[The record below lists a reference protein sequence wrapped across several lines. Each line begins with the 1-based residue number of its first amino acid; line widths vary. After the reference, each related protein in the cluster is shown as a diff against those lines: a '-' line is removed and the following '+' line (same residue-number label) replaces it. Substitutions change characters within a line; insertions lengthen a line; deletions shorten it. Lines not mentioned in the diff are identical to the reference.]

1 MTIDEIKNHAYKY
14 AHETAG
20 AMHSVS
26 NAYARHYGAIA
37 EGEENERYWPS
48 HREEFW
54 RWIKH
59 QPINEWR
66 R

>member
-1 MTIDEIKNHAYKY
+1 MTIDEIKDHAYKY
-14 AHETAG
+14 AFETAG
-20 AMHSVS
+20 AIHSVS
-26 NAYARHYGAIA
+26 NAYANHYLAA
-37 EGEENERYWPS
+37 VADEEDPNYWPS

-66 R
+66 K